1 MIANMSGIRLALAVL
16 GWCALVAE
24 TAEAQEPPAPI
35 PDSARYTLEPVKVRS
50 PRSPA
55 SPLETPVSA
64 TKVSGA
70 ELRRIDDIG
79 IDKALS
85 LVPGVVA
92 QSRAGGTDV
101 RIMIRGFGA
110 RGAGDRS
117 NSGTSRGIRVLL
129 DGIPETEPDGRTSF
143 DLIDLA
149 SVEEIDVV
157 RSNASAL
164 WGNAA
169 GGVVSLST
177 IPSFERSYTS
187 LQQTFGSFGLSR
199 TILRSGATLGSSRLA
214 LTVAHT
220 RFDGWREHSGGRRT
234 LVNAALVSPIADRS
248 ELGVFATGASNLF
261 RISGPLT
268 YDQFVVRPEQ
278 ANPTY
283 RSRDERR
290 LNRLGRIGA
299 TLRHGIG
306 DDDEISSMVF
316 VSPKMLQRSER
327 GTFRDFA
334 RYHLGGNAVYRRA
347 TSYGA
352 ALPGTLLIGFDEAY
366 QDGAILFYSLS
377 ATNGRG
383 DTLRNNQREGAQ
395 NAGLFVQQELEL
407 GARTRAVIGLRHDV
421 IEYRYEDHLDPRV
434 DARKSFTQLTPKLG
448 LNVKLSP
455 QRSLFASVG
464 GGVEAPAG
472 NETDP
477 AGTYGQDTVT
487 AINPLLDPIRSVT
500 YELGTKHVLSAKRI
514 GVIAYDAAAYW
525 TDVRNEIVPY
535 RGGRFYF
542 TAGRARR
549 AGVEL
554 GSRVQTAHGISL
566 QSALTWSDNRYTDYV
581 VDSAHYGRPG
591 NSADYSGNRV
601 VGVPDFT
608 YSALAGY
615 RDPRLNKVLFQ
626 GGVQGN
632 GRYFADDANTIEV
645 PQHAVLTATIA
656 IDEPVTLPGGL
667 WARGFV
673 TVSNLWNRSYIAS
686 AFLNPDIIGGVPVA
700 YESGLPRE
708 LQISVVM
715 GWHRRQP

>member
-1 MIANMSGIRLALAVL
+1 MIANMTCIRLALAAL
-16 GWCALVAE
+16 GALTLAVG
-24 TAEAQEPPAPI
+24 TAKAQEAPPPI
-35 PDSARYTLEPVKVRS
+35 PDSARYTLVPVKVKS
-50 PRSPA
+50 PRSTT
-55 SPLETPVSA
+55 SPLETPTSA

-79 IDKALS
+79 IDKALG

-149 SVEEIDVV
+149 SIEEIEVV

-177 IPSFERSYTS
+177 IPSFERSYSS

-234 LVNAALVSPIADRS
+234 LVNAALLSPIAERS
-248 ELGVFATGASNLF
+248 EVGVFATGANNLF
-261 RISGPLT
+261 RIPGPLT

-283 RSRDERR
+283 SSRDERR

-306 DDDEISSMVF
+306 ENDEISSMVF

-334 RYHLGGNAVYRRA
+334 RYHIGGNAVYRRA
-347 TSYGA
+347 TSYGTS
-352 ALPGTLLIGFDEAY
+352 LPGTLLVGFDEAY
-366 QDGAILFYSLS
+366 QDGAVLFYNLS
-377 ATNGRG
+377 AARGRG

-395 NAGLFVQQELEL
+395 NAGVFVQQELEL
-407 GARTRAVIGLRHDV
+407 NSRTRAVLGLRHDA
-421 IEYRYEDHLDPRV
+421 IEYRYEDHLDPSV
-434 DARKSFTQLTPKLG
+434 DARRKFSQLTPKIG
-448 LNVKLSP
+448 VNYRLSA
-455 QRSLFASVG
+455 QRSVFASVG

-487 AINPLLDPIRSVT
+487 AINPLLDPIRSTT
-500 YELGTKHVLSAKRI
+500 YEIGTKHAFSAKRI

-566 QSALTWSDNRYTDYV
+566 QSALSWSDNRYTEYV
-581 VDSAHYGRPG
+581 IDSAHYGKPG
-591 NSADYSGNRV
+591 SSADYSGNRV

-615 RDPRLNKVLFQ
+615 RAPRLSKVLFQ

-645 PQHAVLTATIA
+645 PQYALLTATIA
-656 IDEPVTLPGGL
+656 VDEPVALPGGL

-673 TVSNLWNRSYIAS
+673 TVNNLWNRRYVAS
-686 AFLNPDIIGGVPVA
+686 AFLNPDIVGGVPVA
-700 YESGLPRE
+700 YEPGLPRD
-708 LQISVVM
+708 LQISVVV
-715 GWHRRQP
+715 GWRR

>member
-1 MIANMSGIRLALAVL
+1 MIAKMSWFRLALAIFSV
-16 GWCALVAE
+16 CAPGTRSAG
-24 TAEAQEPPAPI
+24 AQEAPAPN
-35 PDSARYTLEPVKVRS
+35 PDSVRYTLVPVKIKS

-55 SPLETPVSA
+55 SPLESPVSA
-64 TKVSGA
+64 TKVSGE
-70 ELRRIDDIG
+70 ELRRSDNVG
-79 IDKALS
+79 IDKALG
-85 LVPGVVA
+85 LIPGVVA
-92 QSRAGGTDV
+92 QSRSGGTDV
-101 RIMIRGFGA
+101 RILIRGFGA

-129 DGIPETEPDGRTSF
+129 DGIPETEPDGRTAF

-149 SVEEIDVV
+149 SVEEIEVV

-177 IPSFERSYTS
+177 IPSFENSYTS
-187 LQQTFGSFGLSR
+187 LQQTLGAFGLAR
-199 TILRSGATLGSSRLA
+199 TVLRSGATLASSRLA

-220 RFDGWREHSGGRRT
+220 QFDGWREHSEGRRT
-234 LVNAALVSPIADRS
+234 LVNAALISPITERS
-248 ELGVFATGASNLF
+248 ELGVFATGATNRYL
-261 RISGPLT
+261 IPGPLT
-268 YDQFVVRPEQ
+268 YAEFVSNPGQ
-278 ANPTY
+278 ANSTY
-283 RSRDERR
+283 LGRGERR
-290 LNRLGRIGA
+290 HNRLGRIGA

-306 DDDEISSMVF
+306 EDDEISTMVF

-334 RYHLGGNAVYRRA
+334 RYHIGGNAVYRRA
-347 TSYGA
+347 TSYGKS
-352 ALPGTLLIGFDEAY
+352 LPGTLLVGFDEAY

-377 ATNGRG
+377 ATQGRG

-407 GARTRAVIGLRHDV
+407 SERTRAVLGLRHDA
-421 IEYRYEDHLDPRV
+421 IQYRYEDHLAPELDS
-434 DARKSFTQLTPKLG
+434 RKTFSQLTPKIG
-448 LNVKLSP
+448 LNYRLSP
-455 QRSLFASVG
+455 QRSVFASIG

-477 AGTYGQDTVT
+477 AGTYGQDLVT
-487 AINPLLDPIRSVT
+487 SINPLLDPIRSTT
-500 YELGTKHVLSAKRI
+500 YEVGTKHVFSTRRL

-554 GSRVQTAHGISL
+554 GSRVQTARGISL

-581 VDSAHYGRPG
+581 VDSVHYGRAG
-591 NSADYSGNRV
+591 SSADYSGNRV
-601 VGVPDFT
+601 VGVPAFT
-608 YSALAGY
+608 YSAVAGY
-615 RDPRLNKVLFQ
+615 RSPRLRKVLFQ

-632 GRYFADDANTIEV
+632 SSYFADDANTIEV
-645 PQHAVLTATIA
+645 PQYAVLSATIA
-656 IDEPVTLPGGL
+656 VDEPIALRGGL

-673 TVSNLWNRSYIAS
+673 TLNNLWNRSYIAS
-686 AFLNPDIIGGVPVA
+686 AFLNPDIVGGVPVA
-700 YESGLPRE
+700 FEPGLPRD
-708 LQISVVM
+708 LQISVVL
-715 GWHRRQP
+715 GWNR